1 MLKSDPCLLSQQN
14 SKKCPNTIIPKATSA
29 FTIVELLVVIV
40 VIGILAA
47 ITIVSYAGISQRAV
61 VTSLQSDLT
70 NASQQLKL
78 YQTLYGSFPTAMVG
92 NCPTAPTVDN
102 TYCIKTSAGNSFT
115 YQPNISSSTQIFSL
129 IGKNSNGNTYRIT
142 NDSQPVAGSDF
153 RTSCLDI
160 SNAGESTGDGIY
172 WIKVAGSTFPVYCD
186 MTTDGG
192 GWTLAVRL
200 NTNDGTTQRWD
211 SSFWAASSEQGSI
224 SNNNDYLSPS
234 YYTITSWNKVLIDY
248 KYTAGQVKRMAAA
261 FSGSN
266 SGTLQTQTNI
276 SLSSSNPS
284 WTRYYTNNTDS
295 ASWYGP
301 TLMFQNPTEGNDRF
315 RIWYNRAV
323 VNVCNQNGGI
333 GVIGD
338 IDSFNFYAEVSPPS
352 NTSGCQWNNYCGLA
366 GINGHEYNPSCSK
379 TSPTDAYDSGI
390 MYVFIR

>member
-1 MLKSDPCLLSQQN
+1 MPKSDSCLLPQKNPNKYQN
-14 SKKCPNTIIPKATSA
+14 ILISKTTSA

-47 ITIVSYAGISQRAV
+47 ITIVSYTGISQRAV

-102 TYCIKTSAGNSFT
+102 AYCIKASAGNSFT
-115 YQPNISSSTQIFSL
+115 YQSNIGSSTQIFSL

-160 SNAGESTGDGIY
+160 LNASESTGDGIY
-172 WIKVAGSTFPVYCD
+172 WIKPAGSSFPVYCD

-192 GWTLAVRL
+192 GWTLAIRL
-200 NTNDGTTQRWD
+200 NTNDGTTQKWD
-211 SSFWAASSEQGSI
+211 SSFWTASSEQGSI

-248 KYTAGQVKRMAAA
+248 RYTVGQVKRMAAA

-266 SGTLQTQTNI
+266 SGTLQSQTTRG
-276 SLSSSNPS
+276 LSDSNPS
-284 WTRYYTNNTDS
+284 WTRYYTNNTD
-295 ASWYGP
+295 AVGWYGSA
-301 TLMFQNPTEGNDRF
+301 LIFQTVGNGDDSF
-315 RIWYNRAV
+315 RIWYNRSTV
-323 VNVCNQNGGI
+323 DVCNQIGGI
-333 GVIGD
+333 GVNGD
-338 IDSFNFYAEVSPPS
+338 FAPNFYAEVSPPYAS
-352 NTSGCQWNNYCGLA
+352 SSCQWNAYCGVL

-379 TSPTDAYDSGI
+379 ISPTDAYDSGI